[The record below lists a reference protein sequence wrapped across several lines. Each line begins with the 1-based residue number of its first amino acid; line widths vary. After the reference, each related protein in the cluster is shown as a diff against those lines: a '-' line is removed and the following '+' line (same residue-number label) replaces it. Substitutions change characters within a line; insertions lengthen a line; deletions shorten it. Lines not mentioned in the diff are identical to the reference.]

1 MRRKRDAVRGD
12 KPVQFSMFDPIVAYD
27 AISTNWV
34 NVPEVAKLGIQAAH
48 KKIGL
53 ARQER
58 SELQVALDNLQK
70 QLRGMQEHNVQQIQ
84 AIKDRIDILNK
95 TTKRKKKYRKSSACP
110 TEQELKEFRSNGSTT
125 LSPPAAASRSR
136 PSSGRDSFVP
146 VHARRSSVKGHS
158 SRHLELA
165 EQVSEASS
173 DESSVGV
180 SAEQQ
185 TLLDQIEPLK
195 EQTLELRTGL
205 KKEGQRRDV
214 LLKRIERVEE
224 QLSQLD
230 ARVKDELSPR
240 ALSLLFRQIILN
252 ELPATVDNSVSQ
264 TFEVFKKLTDSI
276 ERRLEDDAW
285 RQSIQEVQERLRQ
298 LEELAQRQ
306 IDREASSELYAE
318 VNSLRSSFARSEEIG
333 MPTVHLAP
341 AVAGPLA
348 EASLDFGLRRPEGR
362 VKAPLADNSPTQA
375 VRSVWEPKQGSES
388 FMGTSSPTTSRQP
401 VRSDDEI
408 PLGGLAEHYSDL
420 DASGP
425 KAVPP
430 VYVEV
435 AMEQAAGQLEGD
447 TGRRLISEE
456 VFDLAVGSLNLFQQ
470 PLRQDVRA
478 RIGEYDVFCMQEVTP
493 STLPAILSAGR
504 ELGYDVV
511 SPAQRGHSTL
521 EGFDVCMLLRNATVT
536 RLRVGVVPLT
546 AAGVRHLLHVQVQV
560 TKNGACL
567 ALATA
572 HCTASAEFAAQ
583 RASEMEVVWNALE
596 ALPVGGCIFAGDTN
610 THASEKMPERYQE
623 RWQDAWEA
631 DGAEVTL
638 SGTWCHD
645 WMDTSHPSVQAWR
658 FDRCFFLSRA
668 FRRAVPEDEGATFLS
683 ATQQPPGASL
693 LSASESQ
700 PGDRPV
706 PRSARQQTVRLV
718 QGSFQR
724 VWGVGMSDHACISSR
739 FLVQAGA
746 GLENMPQAEYL
757 RVEQPVVKELQAI
770 QTGTEQTTVT
780 KQTKVDI
787 YASRLEKLRLGGG
800 LSVEAVRKM
809 SLSQFVGRIDRRG
822 RNLSLRKK
830 PAIVKEKPYLNLDG
844 RRPNASDMARYCLR
858 LHRPFT
864 AAEADPREL
873 SDREAIEQLH
883 AFVASNQCPFWL
895 KKRFAQQNKAKKKKS
910 SAAAPSEARAADCGQ
925 EAAHVGSLPTAEQP
939 SHSVAAASND
949 ATVLSVGRPV
959 DVQSASTAACLVAT
973 GKDAAFLPVL
983 PTVEQQGQSQSSV
996 AASSNATLL
1005 SAAKPA
1011 AGATAQSV
1019 LEDTSANR
1027 ASVAEQ
1033 HGFPWQPAHGEMRY
1047 SVQEACQGKKPTPK
1061 RLQLELY
1068 LEAILGERP
1077 RKGGPATDDEDLE
1090 DPEERKAKRVDAA
1103 FLPADAI
1110 ALQHVPTKSLREK
1123 TKTECRTRMMML

>member
-1 MRRKRDAVRGD
+1 
-12 KPVQFSMFDPIVAYD
+12 
-27 AISTNWV
+27 
-34 NVPEVAKLGIQAAH
+34 
-48 KKIGL
+48 
-53 ARQER
+53 
-58 SELQVALDNLQK
+58 
-70 QLRGMQEHNVQQIQ
+70 
-84 AIKDRIDILNK
+84 
-95 TTKRKKKYRKSSACP
+95 
-110 TEQELKEFRSNGSTT
+110 
-125 LSPPAAASRSR
+125 
-136 PSSGRDSFVP
+136 
-146 VHARRSSVKGHS
+146 
-158 SRHLELA
+158 
-165 EQVSEASS
+165 
-173 DESSVGV
+173 
-180 SAEQQ
+180 
-185 TLLDQIEPLK
+185 
-195 EQTLELRTGL
+195 
-205 KKEGQRRDV
+205 
-214 LLKRIERVEE
+214 
-224 QLSQLD
+224 
-230 ARVKDELSPR
+230 
-240 ALSLLFRQIILN
+240 
-252 ELPATVDNSVSQ
+252 
-264 TFEVFKKLTDSI
+264 
-276 ERRLEDDAW
+276 
-285 RQSIQEVQERLRQ
+285 
-298 LEELAQRQ
+298 
-306 IDREASSELYAE
+306 
-318 VNSLRSSFARSEEIG
+318 
-333 MPTVHLAP
+333 
-341 AVAGPLA
+341 
-348 EASLDFGLRRPEGR
+348 
-362 VKAPLADNSPTQA
+362 
-375 VRSVWEPKQGSES
+375 
-388 FMGTSSPTTSRQP
+388 
-401 VRSDDEI
+401 
-408 PLGGLAEHYSDL
+408 
-420 DASGP
+420 
-425 KAVPP
+425 
-430 VYVEV
+430 
-435 AMEQAAGQLEGD
+435 MEQAAGQLEGD

-757 RVEQPVVKELQAI
+757 REQPVVKELQAI

-1077 RKGGPATDDEDLE
+1077 RKGGPATELMQKVVFQMLALDLV
-1090 DPEERKAKRVDAA
+1090 PYVKRGNGLVKPGVDAA

-1110 ALQHVPTKSLREK
+1110 ALQHVPQPAGVDAAFLPVDASAPQLPQLVPTKSLREK

>member
-1 MRRKRDAVRGD
+1 
-12 KPVQFSMFDPIVAYD
+12 
-27 AISTNWV
+27 
-34 NVPEVAKLGIQAAH
+34 
-48 KKIGL
+48 
-53 ARQER
+53 
-58 SELQVALDNLQK
+58 
-70 QLRGMQEHNVQQIQ
+70 
-84 AIKDRIDILNK
+84 
-95 TTKRKKKYRKSSACP
+95 
-110 TEQELKEFRSNGSTT
+110 
-125 LSPPAAASRSR
+125 
-136 PSSGRDSFVP
+136 
-146 VHARRSSVKGHS
+146 
-158 SRHLELA
+158 
-165 EQVSEASS
+165 
-173 DESSVGV
+173 
-180 SAEQQ
+180 
-185 TLLDQIEPLK
+185 
-195 EQTLELRTGL
+195 
-205 KKEGQRRDV
+205 
-214 LLKRIERVEE
+214 
-224 QLSQLD
+224 
-230 ARVKDELSPR
+230 
-240 ALSLLFRQIILN
+240 
-252 ELPATVDNSVSQ
+252 
-264 TFEVFKKLTDSI
+264 
-276 ERRLEDDAW
+276 
-285 RQSIQEVQERLRQ
+285 
-298 LEELAQRQ
+298 
-306 IDREASSELYAE
+306 
-318 VNSLRSSFARSEEIG
+318 
-333 MPTVHLAP
+333 
-341 AVAGPLA
+341 
-348 EASLDFGLRRPEGR
+348 
-362 VKAPLADNSPTQA
+362 
-375 VRSVWEPKQGSES
+375 
-388 FMGTSSPTTSRQP
+388 
-401 VRSDDEI
+401 
-408 PLGGLAEHYSDL
+408 
-420 DASGP
+420 
-425 KAVPP
+425 
-430 VYVEV
+430 
-435 AMEQAAGQLEGD
+435 MEQAAGQLEGD

-724 VWGVGMSDHACISSR
+724 
-739 FLVQAGA
+739 
-746 GLENMPQAEYL
+746 
-757 RVEQPVVKELQAI
+757 EQPVVKELQAI

-1077 RKGGPATDDEDLE
+1077 RKGGPATELMQKVVFQMLALDLV
-1090 DPEERKAKRVDAA
+1090 PYVKRVDAA

-1110 ALQHVPTKSLREK
+1110 ALQHVPQPAGVDAAFLPVDASAPQLPQLVPTKSLREK

>member
-1 MRRKRDAVRGD
+1 
-12 KPVQFSMFDPIVAYD
+12 
-27 AISTNWV
+27 
-34 NVPEVAKLGIQAAH
+34 
-48 KKIGL
+48 
-53 ARQER
+53 
-58 SELQVALDNLQK
+58 
-70 QLRGMQEHNVQQIQ
+70 
-84 AIKDRIDILNK
+84 
-95 TTKRKKKYRKSSACP
+95 
-110 TEQELKEFRSNGSTT
+110 
-125 LSPPAAASRSR
+125 
-136 PSSGRDSFVP
+136 
-146 VHARRSSVKGHS
+146 
-158 SRHLELA
+158 
-165 EQVSEASS
+165 
-173 DESSVGV
+173 
-180 SAEQQ
+180 
-185 TLLDQIEPLK
+185 
-195 EQTLELRTGL
+195 
-205 KKEGQRRDV
+205 
-214 LLKRIERVEE
+214 
-224 QLSQLD
+224 
-230 ARVKDELSPR
+230 
-240 ALSLLFRQIILN
+240 
-252 ELPATVDNSVSQ
+252 
-264 TFEVFKKLTDSI
+264 
-276 ERRLEDDAW
+276 
-285 RQSIQEVQERLRQ
+285 
-298 LEELAQRQ
+298 
-306 IDREASSELYAE
+306 
-318 VNSLRSSFARSEEIG
+318 
-333 MPTVHLAP
+333 
-341 AVAGPLA
+341 
-348 EASLDFGLRRPEGR
+348 
-362 VKAPLADNSPTQA
+362 
-375 VRSVWEPKQGSES
+375 
-388 FMGTSSPTTSRQP
+388 
-401 VRSDDEI
+401 
-408 PLGGLAEHYSDL
+408 
-420 DASGP
+420 
-425 KAVPP
+425 VPP

-668 FRRAVPEDEGATFLS
+668 FRRAVPEDEGA
-683 ATQQPPGASL
+683 
-693 LSASESQ
+693 
-700 PGDRPV
+700 
-706 PRSARQQTVRLV
+706 
-718 QGSFQR
+718 
-724 VWGVGMSDHACISSR
+724 
-739 FLVQAGA
+739 

-757 RVEQPVVKELQAI
+757 RV
-770 QTGTEQTTVT
+770 
-780 KQTKVDI
+780 
-787 YASRLEKLRLGGG
+787 
-800 LSVEAVRKM
+800 
-809 SLSQFVGRIDRRG
+809 
-822 RNLSLRKK
+822 
-830 PAIVKEKPYLNLDG
+830 
-844 RRPNASDMARYCLR
+844 
-858 LHRPFT
+858 
-864 AAEADPREL
+864 
-873 SDREAIEQLH
+873 
-883 AFVASNQCPFWL
+883 
-895 KKRFAQQNKAKKKKS
+895 
-910 SAAAPSEARAADCGQ
+910 ARAADCGQ

-959 DVQSASTAACLVAT
+959 DVQSASAAACLVAT

-1068 LEAILGERP
+1068 LEAILG
-1077 RKGGPATDDEDLE
+1077 
-1090 DPEERKAKRVDAA
+1090 VDAA

-1110 ALQHVPTKSLREK
+1110 ALQHVPQPAGVDAAFLPVDASAPQLPQLVPTKSLREK